1 MPDPLK
7 PIRRVVTG
15 HDDRGRSI
23 VAMDCPAPNTNAP
36 SMGSGRRYTDLWVW
50 EKAPLSLADPSD
62 GGNIAYNF
70 PGPPDGGHLRVVQ
83 AHTVPP
89 TFDKAEYGESIPLHE
104 PRLRPPGR
112 MWDRG
117 GDNAFT
123 SPMHKT
129 ETVDYGILLEGERV
143 LVLDD
148 GELTMAPGDVVIQ
161 VGAFHA
167 WTNPRKAGLMA
178 FDMVAA
184 RFVDGAAGLG
194 QGDDAPMLPPPGWR
208 PPDGVAP
215 VRRIVTIDREP
226 GVSSLVSDG
235 PAPDVKTDPAR
246 PGFAATR
253 LWVTD
258 SSPAKIVF
266 ETLHLPDSLVPPPNG
281 SVMRVMTFP
290 PDATWQGRVGEREVR
305 AWFAAMDAPG
315 ASTFAPDAPHLYMQK
330 TNTFDFCFVLKGEIL
345 LVLDDGEVTL
355 KPGECVIQRGTNH
368 AWSNRSDSPAVVAIA
383 SHDAT

>member
-1 MPDPLK
+1 MFAPLK

-15 HDDRGRSI
+15 VNHRGNSF
-23 VAMDCPAPNTNAP
+23 VAMDGPAPNTSAP

-50 EKAPLSLADPSD
+50 EKVPLSLADPSD

-70 PGPPDGGHLRVVQ
+70 PGPPEGGHLRVVQ
-83 AHTVPP
+83 AETILPN
-89 TFDKAEYGESIPLHE
+89 FDTTGDRERVDAHE
-104 PRLRPPGR
+104 PRLRPSGR

-148 GELTMAPGDVVIQ
+148 GELIMAPGDVVIQ

-178 FDMVAA
+178 FDMIGA

-194 QGDDAPMLPPPGWR
+194 QGNDAPVATAAGWT
-208 PPDGVAP
+208 PPDGIEP

-235 PAPDVKTDPAR
+235 PAPDIKIDPAR

-258 SSPAKIVF
+258 STPASIVF
-266 ETLHLPDSLVPPPNG
+266 ETLQLPDTLQPPPNG
-281 SVMRVMTFP
+281 SVMRVMTVP
-290 PDATWQGRVGEREVR
+290 PDTAWQGKVGETEVR
-305 AWFAAMDAPG
+305 AWFAAMSAPG
-315 ASTFAPDAPHLYMQK
+315 ASMYSARAPHPYMQK
-330 TNTFDFCFVLKGEIL
+330 TRTFDFCFVLKGEIV
-345 LVLDDGEVTL
+345 LVLDESEVVL
-355 KPGECVIQRGTNH
+355 KPGACVIQRGTSH

-383 SHDAT
+383 SHDAV

>member
-15 HDDRGRSI
+15 DDDRGRSV
-23 VAMDCPAPNTNAP
+23 VAMDGPAPNTNAP

-62 GGNIAYNF
+62 NGNIAYNF
-70 PGPPDGGHLRVVQ
+70 PGPPEGGHLRVVQ

-89 TFDKAEYGESIPLHE
+89 NFNKTEDSESIPLHE

-178 FDMVAA
+178 FDMIAA

-194 QGDDAPMLPPPGWR
+194 QGNDAPMSPPPGWR
-208 PPDGVAP
+208 PPDGVEP

-226 GVSSLVSDG
+226 GVSSLVSDA

-258 SSPAKIVF
+258 SSPARIVF
-266 ETLHLPDSLVPPPNG
+266 ETLHIPDRLVPPPNG

-315 ASTFAPDAPHLYMQK
+315 ASTFAPDAPHPYMQK
-330 TNTFDFCFVLKGEIL
+330 TSTFDFCFVLKGEIV

-383 SHDAT
+383 SHDAV